1 MIRIKDFTEDG
12 VLVADAAATRAQEP
26 VAPSVNP
33 GVDDR
38 VDERLPADVRDL
50 VSPPTQR
57 KVRYGDPTTR
67 FEDMI
72 ARAAVHLEERTDAQ
86 LIHDGRFLADPAMRE
101 HALYQYLE
109 RNGVLALPVIRE
121 ALFEDT
127 DTDLRVN
134 LLWALEW
141 LPSEQC
147 RTFGLALTE
156 DRDPRVREWARVFA
170 WEMGWT
176 DRDFRYA
183 RPFTHREGRTFDET
197 IYLHIAC
204 NVYVRLS
211 ETNDQWGHLLVSPQM
226 LKRVFGQALAC
237 NNMETRDDEVVV
249 AKTLQGLNP
258 DGSEHY
264 ESFLFRGFTEL
275 TDPHQGNFYF
285 ETQTRRPIFLSGKA
299 NDASWGVVP
308 DVTVPFARQGQ
319 WFLNPDIQVRGRKA
333 IEYVRGLFQGW
344 NYVNL
349 ERLENIGGDF
359 FFPGNSI
366 LSTLHHP
373 EVGPLTNGFVR
384 GRFKGKV
391 VDWDNDGA
399 LDLNY
404 LPAHATTR
412 GEVDSDLDGVADE
425 PGRHVSDW
433 TRWQ

>member
-1 MIRIKDFTEDG
+1 MIRIKDFTADG
-12 VLVADAAATRAQEP
+12 VRVAEAAATRTQEP

-33 GVDDR
+33 GVDDN
-38 VDERLPADVRDL
+38 VDLRMPADVRDL
-50 VSPPTQR
+50 VSPPAHR
-57 KVRYGDPTTR
+57 KVQYGDPTSR

-72 ARAAVHLEERTDAQ
+72 ARAAVHLEERSDAQ
-86 LIHDGRFLADPAMRE
+86 LIHDGRFLADAAMRE

-127 DTDLRVN
+127 DTDLRIN

-147 RTFGLALTE
+147 RTFGLALM
-156 DRDPRVREWARVFA
+156 DDADSRVREWARVFA

-183 RPFTHREGRTFDET
+183 RPFTHHQGRTFDET

-249 AKTLQGLNP
+249 AKSLQGLNP

-285 ETQTRRPIFLSGKA
+285 ETQTKRPIFLSGKA

-373 EVGPLTNGFVR
+373 EVGPRTNGFVR

-391 VDWDNDGA
+391 VDWDGDGA
-399 LDLNY
+399 LDLNH